1 MTTEKE
7 QTQKAKA
14 GTYFYALGR
23 RKSSTARV
31 RLQSGK
37 GTITINGKPASEYLA
52 SSQNLLSELEKPFA
66 TLEKENKFDI
76 TVRVDGGG
84 HVGQVSAIRLGIAKA
99 LVQLNEDFK
108 GTLKR
113 ADLLSRDPR
122 EKERKKFGLKGAR
135 KQRQFT
141 KR

>member
-1 MTTEKE
+1 M
-7 QTQKAKA
+7 AA
-14 GTYFYALGR
+14 HSYFYALGR
-23 RKSSTARV
+23 RKSSTARI

-52 SSQNLLSELEKPFA
+52 DSKQLLSELEKPFA

-76 TVRVDGGG
+76 TVVVTGGG
-84 HVGQVSAIRLGIAKA
+84 HVGQVGAIRLGIAKA
-99 LVQLNEDFK
+99 LTQMNEDFK